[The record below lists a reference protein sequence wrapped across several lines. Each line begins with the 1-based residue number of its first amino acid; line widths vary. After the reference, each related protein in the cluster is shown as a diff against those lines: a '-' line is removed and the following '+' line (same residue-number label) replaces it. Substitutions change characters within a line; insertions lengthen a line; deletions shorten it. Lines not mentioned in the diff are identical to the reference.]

1 MTVIVVVATLLLVE
15 IKKIKD
21 KEKKIWYNS
30 SMYKLENSDAVL
42 LGAETSVITQGGTIW
57 ARSNG

>member
-21 KEKKIWYNS
+21 KEKKIWYNGP
-30 SMYKLENSDAVL
+30 MYKLGNSDAV
-42 LGAETSVITQGGTIW
+42 
-57 ARSNG
+57 